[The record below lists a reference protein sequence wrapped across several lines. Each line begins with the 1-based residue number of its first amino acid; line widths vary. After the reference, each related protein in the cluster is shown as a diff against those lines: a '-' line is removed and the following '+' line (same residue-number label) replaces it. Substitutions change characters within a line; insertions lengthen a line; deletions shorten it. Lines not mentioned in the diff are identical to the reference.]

1 MLLTHF
7 RTWILGCLTKALLD
21 DLSSKKNSSFETASW
36 VWILKGGPLN
46 WLGFARIVDHLAQQH
61 FKTGQSN
68 LRVKFIEHLAP
79 WQKLVGV
86 TREREWDLSNE
97 TQLVVQC
104 FFRGGFN
111 PLAMWGFLIN
121 HQGSLL
127 KNQYDSWS
135 PWGRIFFGSG
145 WTRRPYNLGK
155 PWFTVGFPWYSF
167 RWYEGNPS
175 PIGLKAISGFPAT
188 LGRTQM
194 IFMYL

>member
-97 TQLVVQC
+97 TQLVVSGSIQSPSYVGILNKPSRIPFKEPVWLMESLRPD
-104 FFRGGFN
+104 FFREWMDKEA
-111 PLAMWGFLIN
+111 L
-121 HQGSLL
+121 
-127 KNQYDSWS
+127 
-135 PWGRIFFGSG
+135 
-145 WTRRPYNLGK
+145 
-155 PWFTVGFPWYSF
+155 
-167 RWYEGNPS
+167 
-175 PIGLKAISGFPAT
+175 
-188 LGRTQM
+188 
-194 IFMYL
+194 